1 MATLSLKLLID
12 NNSNKVVF
20 AEAGK
25 EFVDFLFG
33 CLQVPLCSIMGL
45 LSEHDLVG
53 LGSLSRVYESIENLD
68 PSFLQSK
75 ASKDSLLRPIPTFSS
90 NTHTP
95 QLLLDLVPPTPSTP
109 SFQRSFTSSS
119 TPAFGSPFSQPNAP
133 STEEKETGYVRDV
146 VTYMVMDDLT
156 VKPMSTISSVTFLTN
171 LYVKD
176 VSSLR
181 EKMVELDKKKVFE
194 LIRASFY
201 STTVL
206 TDVFIGSK
214 VHSGLFF
221 FPFLDK

>member
-12 NNSNKVVF
+12 NNTNKVVF

-33 CLQVPLCSIMGL
+33 CLQVPLGSIMGL

-75 ASKDSLLRPIPTFSS
+75 ASKDSLLRPQPTFSS

-95 QLLLDLVPPTPSTP
+95 QLLLPPTPTPSTISYP
-109 SFQRSFTSSS
+109 NQGVF
-119 TPAFGSPFSQPNAP
+119 FGSSFATQPNAP

-181 EKMVELDKKKVFE
+181 EKMVELDKKKVI
-194 LIRASFY
+194 LIDFLLSY
-201 STTVL
+201 SNG
-206 TDVFIGSK
+206 IC
-214 VHSGLFF
+214 
-221 FPFLDK
+221 

>member
-12 NNSNKVVF
+12 NNTNKVVF

-33 CLQVPLCSIMGL
+33 CLQVPLGSIMGL

-75 ASKDSLLRPIPTFSS
+75 ASKDSLLRPQPTFSS

-95 QLLLDLVPPTPSTP
+95 QLLLPPTPTPSTKSYP
-109 SFQRSFTSSS
+109 NQGVF
-119 TPAFGSPFSQPNAP
+119 FGSSFATQPNAP

-181 EKMVELDKKKVFE
+181 EKMVELDKKKVI
-194 LIRASFY
+194 LIDFLLSY
-201 STTVL
+201 SNG
-206 TDVFIGSK
+206 IC
-214 VHSGLFF
+214 
-221 FPFLDK
+221 

>member
-1 MATLSLKLLID
+1 MAKLSLKLLID
-12 NNSNKVVF
+12 NNFNKVVF

-33 CLQVPLCSIMGL
+33 YLQVPIGSIIGL
-45 LSEHDLVG
+45 LSKHDLVG

-75 ASKDSLLRPIPTFSS
+75 ASKDSLLRPKPTFSS

-95 QLLLDLVPPTPSTP
+95 QLLLNFVPPTPSTP
-109 SFQRSFTSSS
+109 SFAFSPPQS
-119 TPAFGSPFSQPNAP
+119 TPGFGFAQVPKAP

-156 VKPMSTISSVTFLTN
+156 VKPMSTISGVTLLTN

-181 EKMVELDKKKVFE
+181 EKMVELDEKKVI
-194 LIRASFY
+194 LIDFLFSY
-201 STTVL
+201 SNG
-206 TDVFIGSK
+206 IC
-214 VHSGLFF
+214 
-221 FPFLDK
+221 

>member
-33 CLQVPLCSIMGL
+33 YLQVPLGSIMGL
-45 LSEHDLVG
+45 LSKHDLVR

-75 ASKDSLLRPIPTFSS
+75 VSKDSFLRPKPSFSS

-95 QLLLDLVPPTPSTP
+95 QLLLDFVPP
-109 SFQRSFTSSS
+109 SFSYGQSSLG
-119 TPAFGSPFSQPNAP
+119 FGFAQPNAP
-133 STEEKETGYVRDV
+133 STEVKETGYVRDV

-156 VKPMSTISSVTFLTN
+156 VKPMSTISGVTLLIN

-181 EKMVELDKKKVFE
+181 EKMVELDKKKVI
-194 LIRASFY
+194 LIDFLFSY
-201 STTVL
+201 SNG
-206 TDVFIGSK
+206 IC
-214 VHSGLFF
+214 
-221 FPFLDK
+221 

>member
-12 NNSNKVVF
+12 NNTNKVLF

-33 CLQVPLCSIMGL
+33 CLQVPVGSIMGL
-45 LSEHDLVG
+45 LSKHDLVG

-75 ASKDSLLRPIPTFSS
+75 ASKDSLLRPYPTFSS
-90 NTHTP
+90 NTHIP
-95 QLLLDLVPPTPSTP
+95 QLLLNFVPPTPSTISYP
-109 SFQRSFTSSS
+109 FGAIPQS
-119 TPAFGSPFSQPNAP
+119 PFGSSVFATQPNAP
-133 STEEKETGYVRDV
+133 STKEKETGYVRDV

-171 LYVKD
+171 LYIKD

-181 EKMVELDKKKVFE
+181 EKMVELDKKKVI
-194 LIRASFY
+194 LIDFLISY
-201 STTVL
+201 SNG
-206 TDVFIGSK
+206 IC
-214 VHSGLFF
+214 
-221 FPFLDK
+221 

>member
-12 NNSNKVVF
+12 NNTNKVVF

-33 CLQVPLCSIMGL
+33 CLQVPLGSIMGL

-75 ASKDSLLRPIPTFSS
+75 ASKDSLLRPQPTFSS

-95 QLLLDLVPPTPSTP
+95 QLLLPPTRTPSTI
-109 SFQRSFTSSS
+109 SQGVF
-119 TPAFGSPFSQPNAP
+119 FGSSFATQPNAP

-181 EKMVELDKKKVFE
+181 EKMVELDKKKVI
-194 LIRASFY
+194 LIDFLLSY
-201 STTVL
+201 SNG
-206 TDVFIGSK
+206 IC
-214 VHSGLFF
+214 
-221 FPFLDK
+221 

>member
-33 CLQVPLCSIMGL
+33 YLQVPLGSIMGL
-45 LSEHDLVG
+45 LSKHDLVR

-75 ASKDSLLRPIPTFSS
+75 ASKDSFLRPKPSFSS

-95 QLLLDLVPPTPSTP
+95 QLLLDFVPPTPSTP
-109 SFQRSFTSSS
+109 SFSVGF
-119 TPAFGSPFSQPNAP
+119 AQPNAP
-133 STEEKETGYVRDV
+133 STEVKETGYVRDV

-156 VKPMSTISSVTFLTN
+156 VKPMSTISGVTLLIN

-181 EKMVELDKKKVFE
+181 EKMVELDKKKVI
-194 LIRASFY
+194 LIDFLFSY
-201 STTVL
+201 SNG
-206 TDVFIGSK
+206 IC
-214 VHSGLFF
+214 
-221 FPFLDK
+221 